1 MGTASNSFTKF
12 FLPSY
17 FKIIGLV
24 LIIISILVLVFA
36 ALVKSYVDFFPAA
49 RQLLMCNRLSL
60 VFGLSLIIFSKEK
73 TENEETQELRF
84 NAFVFS
90 LGASVLILIVFEVIN
105 IFNNQVPLNAV
116 DFLVIEMCAYYIFF
130 KIQNYF

>member
-1 MGTASNSFTKF
+1 MDNVSNSFIKI

-17 FKIIGLV
+17 FKIIGIV

-49 RQLLMCNRLSL
+49 QQLLMLNRLSL
-60 VFGLSLIIFSKEK
+60 VCGLSLIIFSKEK
-73 TENEETQELRF
+73 AENEETLKSRF

-90 LGASVLILIVFEVIN
+90 LGVSTLILIVFEVLN
-105 IFNNQVPLNAV
+105 ILNHQVPLFAV
-116 DFLVIEMCAYYIFF
+116 DFLIIEMCVYYVFF
-130 KIQNYF
+130 RFKN

>member
-1 MGTASNSFTKF
+1 MGNTSDSFIKF

-36 ALVKSYVDFFPAA
+36 ALLKSYLDFFPVTQ
-49 RQLLMCNRLSL
+49 QLLMFNRISL
-60 VFGLSLIIFSKEK
+60 VCGLSLIIFSKEK
-73 TENEETQELRF
+73 TENEETQKLRF

-90 LGASVLILIVFEVIN
+90 IGASILIVIVFEVIN
-105 IFNNQVPLNAV
+105 IFNKQVPLYAV
-116 DFLVIEMCAYYIFF
+116 DFLIIEMCAYYI
-130 KIQNYF
+130 YFRFNN